1 MFHLLIPTLN
11 IHEYPIYFKQDKGL
25 DINKIY
31 SNVKLGWTNRHPLLV
46 YRLIYGFNGIFLWFS
61 AQACNLHPECVRPRR
76 TKKRNKQLAAWW
88 GGAVRGKLI
97 MWYRKPETKPKN
109 LWMEDFSWEND
120 QTISNYMLSACHV
133 WLQEGICKT
142 YTFGKHYRLRIS
154 WISSMHTS
162 RMC

>member
-1 MFHLLIPTLN
+1 M
-11 IHEYPIYFKQDKGL
+11 
-25 DINKIY
+25 NKPP
-31 SNVKLGWTNRHPLLV
+31 PLLV

-109 LWMEDFSWEND
+109 LYEWRILAGKMIKLY
-120 QTISNYMLSACHV
+120 QTKCWTFQLVMFDCKKVYVKLTHLGNMIDWGSLKFLRCT
-133 WLQEGICKT
+133 LQECVNPPLVHQTGWIQETRGPIYPCGT
-142 YTFGKHYRLRIS
+142 PHFTSAKHI
-154 WISSMHTS
+154 
-162 RMC
+162 